1 VSGTGIDIATE
12 TVAPSPEVAPPPG
25 GEAPAPTPASADTA
39 VPGEPQPE
47 QGKRDRKVEK
57 RISRLTQK
65 VDSLSEQVGYWRG
78 IAEAHARQ
86 PGQQPSNEGEPP
98 TERRQPASRN
108 SAADEAAAELGRS
121 IFARIEEAGEGI
133 EGFDEV
139 MDKITA
145 DNFPINVAMRD
156 YLATSDRPAEV
167 AKYLAEHPKEAQ
179 QICALGERAADRAME
194 RIEAKLAKAPPKKT
208 TQAPPPVPTVGGRST
223 AEFDPEK
230 ASMDEYAAHWKERQ
244 AKRG

>member
-1 VSGTGIDIATE
+1 VDTTA
-12 TVAPSPEVAPPPG
+12 
-25 GEAPAPTPASADTA
+25 TPAEQKGQEPDKQSRRESRAFATLRRENRDLYRRLGGMEAMLAQFSQQGQPPQTD
-39 VPGEPQPE
+39 GEQTQQRQTRAPQP
-47 QGKRDRKVEK
+47 
-57 RISRLTQK
+57 T
-65 VDSLSEQVGYWRG
+65 
-78 IAEAHARQ
+78 
-86 PGQQPSNEGEPP
+86 
-98 TERRQPASRN
+98 
-108 SAADEAAAELGRS
+108 AADYAQGDLNRS
-121 IFARIEEAGEGI
+121 LIDRIEEAGEGI

-230 ASMDEYAAHWKERQ
+230 ASMEDYAAYWKERQ